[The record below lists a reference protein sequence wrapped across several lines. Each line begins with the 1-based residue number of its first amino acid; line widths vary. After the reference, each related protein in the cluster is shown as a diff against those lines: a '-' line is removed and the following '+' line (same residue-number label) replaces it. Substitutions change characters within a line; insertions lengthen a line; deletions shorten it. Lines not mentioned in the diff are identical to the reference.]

1 MLDAFQSLKSGLQ
14 SDKWGRG
21 GWVGQI
27 LSLSNTDILGWE
39 ILCGGGGPV
48 HGRRFSSVPDL
59 YPLDDHCSPSSYS
72 NPKCPG
78 TIWGH

>member
-1 MLDAFQSLKSGLQ
+1 MLDALQSLKSGLE
-14 SDKWGRG
+14 SDKWGGG

-27 LSLSNTDILGWE
+27 LSLSSTDILGPV

-48 HGRRFSSVPDL
+48 RGRRFSSVPDL
-59 YPLDDHCSPSSYS
+59 YLLHDHCSPSSYS

-78 TIWGH
+78 TIWSH